1 MEQSEV
7 QALAD
12 KLDKLIE
19 RCDKLEK
26 DNALLR
32 ELQDDW
38 NRERAQLMHKNDLA
52 KNKIEAM
59 IGRLR
64 ALEYHGC
71 HRPQPPWKSG
81 FSTRNT
87 WWPVRRKSR
96 KPCCVRPGIWTPKCA
111 KSAPAARCSVPNAL
125 P

>member
-1 MEQSEV
+1 LTGLARALIVTFIKITDVGQVMEQSEV

-64 ALEYHGC
+64 ALEH
-71 HRPQPPWKSG
+71 H
-81 FSTRNT
+81 
-87 WWPVRRKSR
+87 
-96 KPCCVRPGIWTPKCA
+96 
-111 KSAPAARCSVPNAL
+111 
-125 P
+125 

>member
-52 KNKIEAM
+52 KKT
-59 IGRLR
+59 RL
-64 ALEYHGC
+64 
-71 HRPQPPWKSG
+71 
-81 FSTRNT
+81 
-87 WWPVRRKSR
+87 
-96 KPCCVRPGIWTPKCA
+96 KP
-111 KSAPAARCSVPNAL
+111 
-125 P
+125 